1 MITTWSAA
9 RYFTS
14 SDSRED
20 PSSSDGLGGE
30 SPAKITRSPG
40 TGVLTRALS
49 RDVAPTSS
57 WARPGRFLPALK
69 SRLSRGR
76 RRSPSMRMTSC
87 PASAMTLARFTAMV
101 DLPSSWTQEET
112 TRLRSPSSMPAPA

>member
-30 SPAKITRSPG
+30 SPAKIARSPG
-40 TGVLTRALS
+40 TGVVTRALS

-69 SRLSRGR
+69 RTWYGVYLH
-76 RRSPSMRMTSC
+76 
-87 PASAMTLARFTAMV
+87 A
-101 DLPSSWTQEET
+101 
-112 TRLRSPSSMPAPA
+112 LRHYDAFGLWG